1 MGLFIDACKTTA
13 TLFMVIFGAQV
24 FANFINLSGLP
35 QDLVTIV
42 ESLHLSAMGVVLA
55 VCVICIILGMI
66 FESVGLLLLIVPL
79 FLPTL
84 IQMNVDLIWFG
95 IVMIVVVE
103 MGLIT
108 PPIGMNVFVVKA
120 ILPDLALARIFAG
133 VTAFVVADLV
143 ALALI
148 LAFPII
154 AVGVLSLR

>member
-1 MGLFIDACKTTA
+1 MQGYTGHRERGRCR
-13 TLFMVIFGAQV
+13 AQV

-35 QDLVTIV
+35 GDLVAIV
-42 ESLHLSAMGVVLA
+42 DSLNLSAMGVVLA
-55 VCVICIILGMI
+55 VCVICIFLGMI
-66 FESVGLLLLIVPL
+66 FESVGLLLLIVPV

-108 PPIGMNVFVVKA
+108 PPIGMNVFVVKTVV
-120 ILPDLALARIFAG
+120 PDIALSRIFSG
-133 VTAFVVADLV
+133 VTPFVVADFV

-154 AVGVLSLR
+154 AVGILSLR